1 VTSED
6 FKLLKVDEQYLNT
19 IDSVHPYV
27 LFGLN
32 IKDHL
37 TKSTNTPM
45 ASRTALTRLARAPT
59 RFTSSPT
66 SSLRFAQSLRTR
78 SLQRLPIRLYS
89 TESSTEVHPPD
100 YLNESERQIFEKLK
114 SSLQPSKLEVQDI
127 SGGCG
132 SMYGLDIVSAQ
143 FKGLSVIKQHR
154 MVNQILGEEI
164 KKWHGVQLKTKA
176 P

>member
-1 VTSED
+1 
-6 FKLLKVDEQYLNT
+6 
-19 IDSVHPYV
+19 
-27 LFGLN
+27 
-32 IKDHL
+32 
-37 TKSTNTPM
+37 
-45 ASRTALTRLARAPT
+45 
-59 RFTSSPT
+59 
-66 SSLRFAQSLRTR
+66 
-78 SLQRLPIRLYS
+78 
-89 TESSTEVHPPD
+89 VHPPD